1 MKKMFVCTKPIV
13 EPNGEL
19 QQHLL
24 GILSQNEKGEYSF
37 QYKLGPNDNGLLLPI
52 FPDKDKIYSDHDTH
66 LLLDDYLPSENDTSF
81 MKEILKKSGMK
92 EYDEWEWLRTFESID
107 ENTSTRLYETLPDN
121 VIIHVDLNDCSN
133 EVETENNEES
143 DFDDNEFED
152 EIPYFEDE
160 SSDEYGPEDFNES
173 NETTDSNDFDLDE
186 MFPFD
191 EISIPNEANNAPND
205 VIIKDETD
213 VLIDDVP
220 QQQHVDLS
228 KTENKTT
235 TTVLI
240 KKSTKRNQT
249 DTADFIAPP
258 PEDPSELIK
267 LRLNRNIEQ
276 RQRALE
282 EMKKS
287 NTE

>member
-37 QYKLGPNDNGLLLPI
+37 QYKLGPHDNGLLLPI

-121 VIIHVDLNDCSN
+121 VIVHVDLSDDSA
-133 EVETENNEES
+133 EVETENDEES

-160 SSDEYGPEDFNES
+160 SLDEYEPEDFDKPDETDES
-173 NETTDSNDFDLDE
+173 SDFDLDE

-191 EISIPNEANNAPND
+191 EISIPDEPDNTPDD
-205 VIIKDETD
+205 VIIKDETNAPVND
-213 VLIDDVP
+213 VSEQPRI
-220 QQQHVDLS
+220 DLS

-235 TTVLI
+235 TVLI
-240 KKSTKRNQT
+240 EKSAKRKQT
-249 DTADFIAPP
+249 NVTDFIAPP

-267 LRLNRNIEQ
+267 LRLNRNVEQ

-282 EMKKS
+282 EMKKQ
-287 NTE
+287 T

>member
-121 VIIHVDLNDCSN
+121 VIVHVDLNDCSN

-143 DFDDNEFED
+143 DFLRILTNQMKQP
-152 EIPYFEDE
+152 IQ
-160 SSDEYGPEDFNES
+160 
-173 NETTDSNDFDLDE
+173 T
-186 MFPFD
+186 
-191 EISIPNEANNAPND
+191 IS
-205 VIIKDETD
+205 T
-213 VLIDDVP
+213 
-220 QQQHVDLS
+220 
-228 KTENKTT
+228 
-235 TTVLI
+235 
-240 KKSTKRNQT
+240 STKCSRSMKYRYRMKQT
-249 DTADFIAPP
+249 MHQTML
-258 PEDPSELIK
+258 S
-267 LRLNRNIEQ
+267 
-276 RQRALE
+276 
-282 EMKKS
+282 
-287 NTE
+287 

>member
-121 VIIHVDLNDCSN
+121 VIVHVDLNDCSN

-143 DFDDNEFED
+143 DFDDNEFEKTKYH
-152 EIPYFEDE
+152 ILKT
-160 SSDEYGPEDFNES
+160 NHQM
-173 NETTDSNDFDLDE
+173 NMDLRILTNQ
-186 MFPFD
+186 MKQPIQT
-191 EISIPNEANNAPND
+191 IS
-205 VIIKDETD
+205 T
-213 VLIDDVP
+213 
-220 QQQHVDLS
+220 
-228 KTENKTT
+228 
-235 TTVLI
+235 
-240 KKSTKRNQT
+240 STKCSRSMKYRYRMKQT
-249 DTADFIAPP
+249 MHQTML
-258 PEDPSELIK
+258 S
-267 LRLNRNIEQ
+267 
-276 RQRALE
+276 
-282 EMKKS
+282 
-287 NTE
+287 

>member
-121 VIIHVDLNDCSN
+121 VIVHVDLNDCSN
-133 EVETENNEES
+133 
-143 DFDDNEFED
+143 
-152 EIPYFEDE
+152 
-160 SSDEYGPEDFNES
+160 EDFNES